1 MENKLK
7 NKYMIR
13 LKRLWFDLV
22 HPKQW
27 HIYYAISRCL
37 WKLKDYDRLEYDY
50 GCVLDNATC
59 GRMSKTNYDL
69 QTVYSVID
77 DAQSVLYYGIVKDD
91 INELIENGA
100 TIDEIREYVNGL

>member
-1 MENKLK
+1 
-7 NKYMIR
+7 MIR
-13 LKRLWFDLV
+13 LKRLWFDLT

-27 HIYYAISRCL
+27 LIYYVISRCF

-50 GCVLDNATC
+50 SCVLDNATC

-69 QTVYSVID
+69 HTVYGVIN
-77 DAQSVLYYGIVKDD
+77 DAQSELHYGIVKDD
-91 INELIENGA
+91 INELIEKGA